1 MANNKNCDRISN
13 LPDSLLCH
21 ILSFLETKETVATST
36 LSTRWK
42 PLWTLVPNLDLEMY
56 GFEWNKCYRFPQ
68 IVSKVWDLR
77 HANPLKQFRLC
88 WRFYCDPILV
98 DKWLC
103 ATIVRHLEELDLNI
117 YPNLAFNLPTN
128 LFNYCK
134 TLVVLKLRGNIV
146 LNTPSSSSSL
156 GFPSL
161 KILHLHSVKYANHD
175 SFLILLSFCPILQD
189 LSIDTNGSHYW
200 DQKYHFKIFVPTLKR
215 LHLNMPNILSTPA
228 DDINAPTL
236 EINTPALESLNFIGY
251 LDEDV
256 LVENL
261 SNLVEAVLHIDDG
274 LIVLGNCIMNF
285 IMALSNVK
293 SLTLGSFTTE
303 CLCCTSNFDPPIFH
317 NLAFLDFC
325 VGPGE
330 WQQASLAFGKWNVLP
345 LFLQR
350 APNLEVLVF
359 DMEKRNCSNVSN
371 AESSA
376 STLEWLF
383 EKVPNCLSLHLTAFH
398 VKGYK
403 GSKDELELVKYIL
416 EWARVLKTMT
426 VSFCCLNLEKKFRAL
441 QEILM
446 LPKQSTTCKIAFTD

>member
-21 ILSFLETKETVATST
+21 ILSFLETKETLATST

-42 PLWTLVPNLDLEMY
+42 PLWTLVTNLDFVDEC
-56 GFEWNKCYRFPQ
+56 EWWSSSDEEHSPNQHQDQTDQWNKCYRFAQ
-68 IVSKVWDLR
+68 IISKVWDLR
-77 HANPLKQFRLC
+77 HANPLKQFRLY
-88 WRFYCDPILV
+88 WRCRCDPIHV
-98 DKWLC
+98 YKWLR
-103 ATIVRHLEELDLNI
+103 ATIVCHLEELDLNI

-134 TLVVLKLRGNIV
+134 TLVVLKLGGNIV
-146 LNTPSSSSSL
+146 LNPPSSSSSL

-161 KILHLHSVKYANHD
+161 KILHLHSVNYANHD

-189 LSIDTNGSHYW
+189 LSMETN
-200 DQKYHFKIFVPTLKR
+200 
-215 LHLNMPNILSTPA
+215 
-228 DDINAPTL
+228 
-236 EINTPALESLNFIGY
+236 
-251 LDEDV
+251 
-256 LVENL
+256 
-261 SNLVEAVLHIDDG
+261 
-274 LIVLGNCIMNF
+274 
-285 IMALSNVK
+285 
-293 SLTLGSFTTE
+293 

-317 NLAFLDFC
+317 NLAFLDFG

-330 WQQASLAFGKWNVLP
+330 WQQAFLANGATIGKWNVLP
-345 LFLQR
+345 LLLQR

-371 AESSA
+371 KKSSA

-383 EKVPNCLSLHLTAFH
+383 EEVPICLSLHLTAFH
-398 VKGYK
+398 IKGYK

-426 VSFCCLNLEKKFRAL
+426 VSFCSLNLEKKFRAF
-441 QEILM
+441 QEISM